1 MSENVGQASATIA
14 NRVRDPNFNGTTQLQ
29 VISLI
34 SYAQQV
40 VNGILS
46 DLVQS
51 STLTLQPRTLIYS
64 LSGFVP
70 NAIKV
75 LAITDASG
83 RDLEPLPVIQTLQW
97 LDLKWP
103 VAVADFP
110 RGYCQVGADL
120 LVVYPGVNVA
130 QPLTVKYGQFI
141 PPVATI
147 ADSTSLPAE
156 DDAAINALTEAL
168 LLLKGRDLN
177 ALSQAAQRFAKR
189 IEELKAEKR

>member
-1 MSENVGQASATIA
+1 MENVGQASATIA
-14 NRVRDPNFNGTTQLQ
+14 NRVRDPFFQGTAQPD

-46 DLVQS
+46 DAVQS

-83 RDLEPLPVIQTLQW
+83 RDLEPMPEIQNLQW
-97 LDLKWP
+97 LDMRWP
-103 VAVADFP
+103 VAVADSP

-120 LVVYPGVNVA
+120 LIIYPAVKVQQA
-130 QPLTVKYGQFI
+130 LTVKFSQYI
-141 PPVATI
+141 PPVATT

-156 DDAAINALTEAL
+156 DDAAVHALTEAL

-177 ALSQAAQRFAKR
+177 AVAKTVERFASR
-189 IEELKAEKR
+189 IAELRKEAR